1 MIETGHEL
9 EDVGDSLSWGA
20 FASFIKYA
28 RPESALVNA
37 LNPDVSAWASTTK
50 TNMILADIFD
60 MLAQINA
67 NLVAIGSRKPARA
80 VKPYPRPWAK
90 DPDSVQK
97 IGKGAL
103 PKDELHK
110 WIERKRAEFNARNR
124 SSTSDNNC
132 HSSA

>member
-1 MIETGHEL
+1 M
-9 EDVGDSLSWGA
+9 
-20 FASFIKYA
+20 
-28 RPESALVNA
+28 NA
-37 LNPDVSAWASTTK
+37 LNPDVSSWASTTK

-67 NLVAIGSRKPARA
+67 NLVAIGSRKPARS

-90 DPDSVQK
+90 EPDSVQK

-103 PKDELHK
+103 PKNELRK
-110 WIERKRAEFNARNR
+110 WIERKRAEFNGRNR
-124 SSTSDNNC
+124 SSTGDDNR